1 MTSLRRSG
9 FNRLTRGRPDQEAV
23 RAMAIVW
30 LDEQRK
36 VWPDYVAKFQ
46 ASMSNDETID
56 SMVATFMARFG
67 QKDTTHLHPWLP
79 KNLATT
85 YLRYSCDN
93 SNMRS
98 LCQQLLNVLTKSNA
112 DGLFIPWTLVF
123 ADAEITGTIAARKG
137 YQESKRVILEPG
149 NHVRCLYVDDIG
161 RASRDLVELLS
172 LFRSVIHSGKRVVSV
187 SDGFDTNDENARL
200 LLTFKGMFVEQ
211 FIEQLRQKVSRG
223 MKDGFR
229 TGKTVTGEAFGY
241 VLVDQYDSDGKVMKY
256 GKDKTVRKMEKI
268 PEQVKEVQDVF
279 DKFVNKKWSAHA
291 IANDLNERRVLHPR
305 FWKAC
310 NINQMLTRHL
320 YAGYEFWGKS
330 TVKQNP
336 ETGKLTAINKPASE
350 WQPRRE
356 RPELQIISEELFDQA
371 QERLAFLKERF
382 KERQKDNPK
391 TSRTDLHPKLLI
403 RPICHA
409 CRWPLGLVQSLRSG
423 YGSLKCTK
431 GFDKNTPCGR
441 LGCKALN
448 LINKCVLGVL
458 KDEVFTPEF
467 LNRLLAEANAHL
479 QELAKLP
486 KEDTKPM
493 KQQIAEI
500 TQEEKRLAER
510 LTGRSEEGIEILFDR
525 LKDLAATRKRLTD
538 KLHEMESCNNFV
550 PQSMGPHDMVKLLQD
565 LEALFQ
571 MEVGESATVLK
582 RILGDVVAEPSD
594 TKSKHG
600 KAWMLRFTINGAALM
615 AETNRFRDYPTKD
628 TWEYLSD
635 TGWIMPGIKET
646 VVEVSEAYPE
656 ELKRVRA
663 RELRAQG
670 LNFKQIAEAMKTTL
684 LHVNKLMDPDP
695 KRYKEQI
702 KSLELRRILIS
713 YERLAIEGL
722 RLRAKG
728 LSIGEICGELKTRRD
743 ALLRAFDMAKDQGWD
758 LMAGENAD

>member
-85 YLRYSCDN
+85 YLRYSCDS
-93 SNMRS
+93 SNKRS

-112 DGLFIPWTLVF
+112 DGSFIPWSLVF

-149 NHVRCLYVDDIG
+149 SNVQCLYVDDIG
-161 RASRDLVELLS
+161 RASRDLAELLG
-172 LFRSVIHSGKRVVSV
+172 LFRNVMHVGKRVVSV

-336 ETGKLTAINKPASE
+336 ETGKLTAIKKPASE

-391 TSRTDLHPKLLI
+391 TSRTDLHPNLLI

-409 CRWPLGLVQSLRSG
+409 CRWPLGLVRSLSSG

-550 PQSMGPHDMVKLLQD
+550 PQPMGPHDMVKLLQD
-565 LEALFQ
+565 LEALLQ
-571 MEVGESATVLK
+571 MEVGEFATVL
-582 RILGDVVAEPSD
+582 
-594 TKSKHG
+594 
-600 KAWMLRFTINGAALM
+600 
-615 AETNRFRDYPTKD
+615 
-628 TWEYLSD
+628 
-635 TGWIMPGIKET
+635 
-646 VVEVSEAYPE
+646 
-656 ELKRVRA
+656 
-663 RELRAQG
+663 
-670 LNFKQIAEAMKTTL
+670 
-684 LHVNKLMDPDP
+684 
-695 KRYKEQI
+695 
-702 KSLELRRILIS
+702 
-713 YERLAIEGL
+713 
-722 RLRAKG
+722 
-728 LSIGEICGELKTRRD
+728 
-743 ALLRAFDMAKDQGWD
+743 
-758 LMAGENAD
+758 